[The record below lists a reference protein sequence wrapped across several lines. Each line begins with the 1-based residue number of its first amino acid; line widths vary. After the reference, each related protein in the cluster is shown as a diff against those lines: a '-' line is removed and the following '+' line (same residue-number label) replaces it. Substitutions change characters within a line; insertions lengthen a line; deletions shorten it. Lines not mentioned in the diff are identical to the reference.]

1 MAGGKTG
8 LSVVVCSKSAQ
19 VPGSFARNIRE
30 TIGPVEYEIVWIDNS
45 RNEYSIFAAYNQGI
59 SLARYDVVCFMHDD
73 VKMLSGNWGEICLK
87 MLEDAQVGLLGLIG
101 THYLSP
107 FSVYWLSSGINHG
120 RIMQGFEKKGVHC
133 TEEWNWN
140 KHDKYG
146 SRVVAI
152 DGIWM
157 CCPKSVFDGGIRF
170 DEDTYDGFHF
180 YDMDLSMQIVQS
192 GRTILV
198 ADDILAEHT
207 TQSRYNHSF
216 LESCKC
222 FHRKWNDLLPVMS
235 SAIAEEDIRQFE
247 INTVANACNATLVND
262 ELRVLTRH
270 PLHRFVQKTL
280 VLWRSFLGKASN

>member
-1 MAGGKTG
+1 MAEGRTG

-30 TIGPVEYEIVWIDNS
+30 TIGSVEYEIVWIDNS
-45 RNEYSIFAAYNQGI
+45 RNAYSIFAAYNRGV

-73 VKMLSGNWGEICLK
+73 VKLLSGNWGEICLK
-87 MLEDAQVGLLGLIG
+87 MLEDNQVGLIGLIG

-120 RIMQGFEKKGVHC
+120 RIMQGFEKNGVHC

-140 KHDKYG
+140 KRDKY
-146 SRVVAI
+146 SNRVVAI

-180 YDMDLSMQIVQS
+180 YDMDLSMQIVHS
-192 GRTILV
+192 GRIILV

-207 TQSRYNHSF
+207 TPSHYSYGFMDACRSF
-216 LESCKC
+216 
-222 FHRKWNDLLPVMS
+222 HQKWNCFLPLMS
-235 SAIAEEDIRQFE
+235 EFIAPEDIRQFE
-247 INTVANACNATLVND
+247 INSVVRECNAIIVNE
-262 ELRVLTRH
+262 ELRKIVQH
-270 PLHRFVQKTL
+270 PMHRILQKCIS
-280 VLWRSFLGKASN
+280 LWRSLLKKGLN